1 MNPAPQ
7 GDNGLCEPLVAAWFR
22 EYLPDATQGLL
33 EFERIAG
40 GRSNL
45 TYSVSDE
52 AGSRWVLRRPP
63 LGIRHASAHDVIR
76 EADILERL
84 QNVPVPS
91 PIVVGKCIDESVTG
105 APFFVMDFIDG
116 AVLRD
121 PEVVRAKIPYETRA
135 GLAAE
140 LVRNLAALHS
150 VDPREIGWNALAD
163 RTDYIDRQLNR
174 WLRNWKGDRVRD
186 SLDLERTH
194 AKLSRNIPPQ
204 CSSSVVHGDFRLDNC
219 IVGADG
225 VIAGI
230 LDWEL
235 ATVGDPWQTW
245 ANCWSIGPNPMTMFV
260 HWRMLRLESKG
271 SRRAMSCSTSISLRP
286 NKMRTSISTSTL
298 RSTGGRSHALS
309 RVCTAARYVARWA
322 KSSGRRNRS
331 APRRTGLRHKRGEW
345 PNGFDGNLP
354 CDFLV

>member
-1 MNPAPQ
+1 MNPVPQ
-7 GDNGLCEPLVAAWFR
+7 VDNGLCEPRMAAWFR
-22 EYLPDATQGLL
+22 EHLPEATQGFL

-45 TYSVSDE
+45 TYSVRDE

-84 QNVPVPS
+84 QNAPVPT
-91 PIVVGKCIDESVTG
+91 PIVAGKCSDESVTG

-150 VDPREIGWNALAD
+150 VNPREIGWSALAD

-174 WLRNWKGDRVRD
+174 WLRNWKSDRVREN
-186 SLDLERTH
+186 LDLERTH
-194 AKLSRNIPPQ
+194 AKLSRNVPPQ
-204 CSSSVVHGDFRLDNC
+204 RGSCVVHGDFRLDNC
-219 IVGADG
+219 IVDADG
-225 VIAGI
+225 AIAGI

-235 ATVGDPWQTW
+235 ATVGDPLADLGQLLVYW
-245 ANCWSIGPNPMTMFV
+245 AEPDDEVCA
-260 HWRMLRLESKG
+260 LENAPTRIEG
-271 SRRAMSCSTSISLRP
+271 FPSRDELLDVYTTAAQPASDLHIDFYVAFNWWKIACIVEGVYSR
-286 NKMRTSISTSTL
+286 TL
-298 RSTGGRSHALS
+298 RGAMGEIE
-309 RVCTAARYVARWA
+309 
-322 KSSGRRNRS
+322 RS
-331 APRRTGLRHKRGEW
+331 AESFGAQADRLASQAWRIAQRI
-345 PNGFDGNLP
+345 
-354 CDFLV
+354 